1 MSRARSLKLAYEEV
15 KFDAHPEVEAEEQEL
30 NRAPESRR
38 AVGMSPAAVRFDP
51 FPGSGMRSALRQHC
65 GGLGGRGSHDYTLRP
80 AGGMFR
86 DRSHTRR
93 G

>member
-1 MSRARSLKLAYEEV
+1 MSRARSLEVAYEEV
-15 KFDAHPEVEAEEQEL
+15 KLDAHPEVETEEQKL
-30 NRAPESRR
+30 DRAPESRR

-65 GGLGGRGSHDYTLRP
+65 GGLGSHDFTLRP
-80 AGGMFR
+80 AGRKFR